1 MGSLFRPVQNVSKGA
16 DPKSVLCVFFK
27 QGQCSKGDKCKF
39 SHDLTLERKSEKKS
53 IYTDSREDALEND
66 TMDTWDQAKLE
77 DVVQKKHGS
86 EQTNRTEIVCK
97 YFLEAVDKGLY
108 GWFWVCP
115 NGGDKCL
122 YRHCL
127 PPGFVLKKDRKAM
140 DEQKEEISIEELIE
154 TERANLG
161 VNLTPVT
168 LETFLAWK
176 KKKVMCDIV
185 QLIVVC
191 FAVGFEHE
199 LSTDRYMNTFEFK
212 LQSIRLLRYH
222 F

>member
-86 EQTNRTEIVCK
+86 EQTNRTEIV
-97 YFLEAVDKGLY
+97 FLWHYAGQLLDVSLY
-108 GWFWVCP
+108 
-115 NGGDKCL
+115 
-122 YRHCL
+122 
-127 PPGFVLKKDRKAM
+127 
-140 DEQKEEISIEELIE
+140 
-154 TERANLG
+154 
-161 VNLTPVT
+161 
-168 LETFLAWK
+168 
-176 KKKVMCDIV
+176 
-185 QLIVVC
+185 
-191 FAVGFEHE
+191 
-199 LSTDRYMNTFEFK
+199 
-212 LQSIRLLRYH
+212 
-222 F
+222 